1 MEHSE
6 VQSVIFKKEKMN
18 PRQCVDWLYE
28 HNLKYNKIDEKEKY
42 YRFRQTN
49 PNKYTHYTTKEI
61 DKKKGIKLIIGWYP
75 ISFMGKPLFRG

>member
-1 MEHSE
+1 MEVSE
-6 VQSVIFKKEKMN
+6 VQSVIFKKNKMN

-28 HNLKYNKIDEKEKY
+28 HGFKFNKIDEKENY

-61 DKKKGIKLIIGWYP
+61 DKKKGIKLILGWYP
-75 ISFMGKPLFRG
+75 IILYQN